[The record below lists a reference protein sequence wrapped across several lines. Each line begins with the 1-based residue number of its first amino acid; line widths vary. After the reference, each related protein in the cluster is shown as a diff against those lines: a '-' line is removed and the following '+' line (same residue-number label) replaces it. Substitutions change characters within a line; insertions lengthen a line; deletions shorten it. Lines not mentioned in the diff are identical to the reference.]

1 MRSYTADFATTIP
14 AMAMADIKERGDNH
28 FYIIASDNNDYRL
41 RLPAACPPLARRLHA
56 ACPPLA
62 RRLPAVCPPLARRL
76 PAAEVDIIYLSMGG
90 HPISK

>member
-1 MRSYTADFATTIP
+1 MKP
-14 AMAMADIKERGDNH
+14 ELKMAIIIFILSQAIIM
-28 FYIIASDNNDYRL
+28 IIAS
-41 RLPAACPPLARRLHA
+41 ACPPLARRLPA

-76 PAAEVDIIYLSMGG
+76 LAACPPLARRLPAACVDIIYLSMGG